1 MTTQAKGG
9 QAAMTFEALAAKY
22 GWIWIGLTIGLAAK
36 YALLIKRGV
45 RIKLSLILA
54 DVLLLPM
61 VALIAFWLAKQAGA
75 QAEAA
80 AMMTALATVGADRIV
95 KLYTDRFVAQVEAM
109 TLRNLT
115 RDVVESKGEL
125 RNAVQTEISA
135 RRLTGQDE

>member
-1 MTTQAKGG
+1 
-9 QAAMTFEALAAKY
+9 MTFEALAAKY

-36 YALLIKRGV
+36 YALLLKRGV

-80 AMMTALATVGADRIV
+80 AMVTALATVGADRIV

>member
-1 MTTQAKGG
+1 
-9 QAAMTFEALAAKY
+9 MTFEALAAKY

>member
-1 MTTQAKGG
+1 
-9 QAAMTFEALAAKY
+9 MTFEALAAKY

-36 YALLIKRGV
+36 YALLLKRGV

-135 RRLTGQDE
+135 RRLTGHDE

>member
-1 MTTQAKGG
+1 
-9 QAAMTFEALAAKY
+9 MTFEALAAKY

-75 QAEAA
+75 EAEAA

-95 KLYTDRFVAQVEAM
+95 KLYTDRFIAQVQAM
-109 TLRNLT
+109 TLRDLT
-115 RDVVESKGEL
+115 REVTESTGEL
-125 RNAVQTEISA
+125 RNAVQKDVSA
-135 RRLTGQDE
+135 RRLTGLDD

>member
-1 MTTQAKGG
+1 
-9 QAAMTFEALAAKY
+9 MTFEALAAKY

-75 QAEAA
+75 EAEAA

-135 RRLTGQDE
+135 RRLTGQDD